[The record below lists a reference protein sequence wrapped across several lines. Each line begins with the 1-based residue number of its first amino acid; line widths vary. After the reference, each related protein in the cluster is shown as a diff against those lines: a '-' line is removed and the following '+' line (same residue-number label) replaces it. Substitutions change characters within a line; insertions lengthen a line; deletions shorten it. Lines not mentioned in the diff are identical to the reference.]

1 MGQKLSYKETM
12 KTGLDVVF
20 DILYMGK
27 GKKYTKE
34 QIYIFV
40 CKKRKK
46 DPPQTVLFEINITW
60 DNFTIEMLLKH

>member
-12 KTGLDVVF
+12 KTGLDVIF
-20 DILYMGK
+20 DILYTGK

-40 CKKRKK
+40 CKNKK
-46 DPPQTVLFEINITW
+46 GPPQTFLFEINITS
-60 DNFTIEMLLKH
+60 L

>member
-20 DILYMGK
+20 DTGK

-34 QIYIFV
+34 QIYKYRANIEQILSV
-40 CKKRKK
+40 KIKKV
-46 DPPQTVLFEINITW
+46 PPKLSF
-60 DNFTIEMLLKH
+60 LK